1 MPAQIHLLPENL
13 CNQIAAGEVV
23 ERPASVVK
31 ELIEN
36 SLDAHATQI
45 TIEIEGGGSRL
56 IRVSDNG
63 DGMGKDDVFLCLER
77 HATSKISSSADLF
90 RLQTLGFRGEALP
103 SIAAVSRLT
112 VRSQTAIAPEGWELY
127 VEAGTVK
134 KAGAIGLPVG
144 TSIEV
149 RDLFFNTPARRKFLR
164 KEETEFGHIAEL
176 VTRLAL
182 CSPEVQFQL
191 IHNQRT
197 ILNVP
202 RQHKLAERIATLLGR
217 PLLADL
223 VKVDRADSGAGLVLQ
238 GLISHP
244 NLHRSSSAAIYTYIN
259 GRYVRDRVV
268 QHAILDGL
276 RHLFPRGRYPVAV
289 LFLSIPGAAV
299 DVNVHPT
306 KHEVRFSQQ
315 ALVHDFIA
323 AAVKEALRPGIESLA
338 QQPLAV
344 DRSHGNY
351 GSYGGTV
358 TLPVAAPLS
367 VLVAPKVAAVAQV
380 SEPVVAWATPATW
393 AAPAAVAPFAGAY
406 FSSLR
411 IIGQFRASYIV
422 AEDDEHLLL
431 IDQHAAHE
439 RIGFERLRHEFHNG
453 AIARQGLLFPEIV
466 EFDFRETALLSE
478 HLAPLRRLGFE
489 LEPFG
494 PRTFALKAV
503 PQLLAGRDNFVQLL
517 HDLASDL
524 GELGV
529 SRRIE
534 DALDSFLLL
543 ISCHGM
549 VRARQKL
556 SLVEM
561 TALLAD
567 LDSIDFNAHCPH
579 GRPVYSRLSD
589 PEIARLF
596 RRSS

>member
-1 MPAQIHLLPENL
+1 MSARIHLLPENL

-31 ELIEN
+31 ELVEN

-56 IRVSDNG
+56 IRVSDDG

-77 HATSKISSSADLF
+77 HATSKIASSADLF
-90 RLQTLGFRGEALP
+90 CLQTLGFRGEALP

-112 VRSQTAIAPEGWELY
+112 VRSQTATAAEGWELY
-127 VEAGTVK
+127 VEGGTVK
-134 KAGAIGLPVG
+134 KAGAIGLPAG
-144 TSIEV
+144 TTIEV

-191 IHNQRT
+191 VHNQRT
-197 ILNVP
+197 ILNAP
-202 RQHKLAERIATLLGR
+202 RQHRLEERIATLLGR

-223 VKVDRADSGAGLVLQ
+223 VKVDRSEPGAGLALQ

-289 LFLSIPGAAV
+289 LFLAIPGAAV

-323 AAVKEALRPGIESLA
+323 GAVKEALRPGIESLG
-338 QQPLAV
+338 QQRPTIGE
-344 DRSHGNY
+344 RSHGAAENS
-351 GSYGGTV
+351 GDEL
-358 TLPVAAPLS
+358 TLPAAGPLPD
-367 VLVAPKVAAVAQV
+367 LVAPQVADVPQV
-380 SEPVVAWATPATW
+380 SEPVVTW
-393 AAPAAVAPFAGAY
+393 AAPAIATPFAGSY

-439 RIGFERLRHEFHNG
+439 RIGFERLRREFHDG
-453 AIARQGLLFPEIV
+453 AVARQGLLFPQIV
-466 EFDFRETALLSE
+466 EFDFKETALLSE
-478 HLAPLRRLGFE
+478 YLVPLCRLGFE
-489 LEPFG
+489 LELFG

-503 PQLLAGRDNFVQLL
+503 PQLLSGRDNFAQLL

-556 SLVEM
+556 TLVEM

-567 LDSIDFNAHCPH
+567 LDHIDFNAHCPH

-596 RRSS
+596 RRSA

>member
-1 MPAQIHLLPENL
+1 MSASIHLLPENL

-45 TIEIEGGGSRL
+45 TIEIERGGGQL
-56 IRVSDNG
+56 IRVTDDG

-77 HATSKISSSADLF
+77 HATSKIASSSDLF

-103 SIAAVSRLT
+103 SIAAVSRLSL
-112 VRSQTAIAPEGWELY
+112 RSQTATAAEGWELY
-127 VEAGTVK
+127 VEGGTVK
-134 KAGAIGLPVG
+134 KAGAIGLSPG
-144 TSIEV
+144 TTIEV

-182 CSPEVQFQL
+182 CVPEVQFQL
-191 IHNQRT
+191 VHNQRI
-197 ILNVP
+197 ILNAP
-202 RQHKLAERIATLLGR
+202 RQHRLEERIAVLLGR

-223 VKVDRADSGAGLVLQ
+223 IKVASVDPTTGLELQ

-244 NLHRSSSAAIYTYIN
+244 GLNRSSSSAIYTYIN

-289 LFLSIPGAAV
+289 LFLAIPSAAV

-315 ALVHDFIA
+315 AVVHDFFA
-323 AAVKEALRPGIESLA
+323 GAVKEALRPGIESFC
-338 QQPLAV
+338 QQPSAGEGSYRNSGRYREAPTFPASAPLAV
-344 DRSHGNY
+344 PAGAPIVADHPAVRESVAPW
-351 GSYGGTV
+351 S
-358 TLPVAAPLS
+358 PAVAAPFVGS
-367 VLVAPKVAAVAQV
+367 
-380 SEPVVAWATPATW
+380 
-393 AAPAAVAPFAGAY
+393 F

-422 AEDDEHLLL
+422 AEDDDNLLL

-439 RIGFERLRHEFHNG
+439 RIGFERLRQEFHHG
-453 AIARQGLLFPEIV
+453 EVVRQGLLFPQIV
-466 EFDFRETALLSE
+466 EFDFKETALISE
-478 HLAPLRRLGFE
+478 HLEPMRRLGFE

-494 PRTFALKAV
+494 TRTFALKAV
-503 PQLLAGRDNFVQLL
+503 PQLLSGRDNFAQLL

-524 GELGV
+524 SELGV

-549 VRARQKL
+549 VRARQRL
-556 SLVEM
+556 TPAEM
-561 TALLAD
+561 TALLVD
-567 LDSIDFNAHCPH
+567 LDTIDFNASCPH
-579 GRPVYSRLSD
+579 GRPVYSRLND
-589 PEIARLF
+589 LEIARLF
-596 RRSS
+596 RRSV

>member
-1 MPAQIHLLPENL
+1 MPASIHLLPENL

-31 ELIEN
+31 ELVEN

-45 TIEIEGGGSRL
+45 TIEIEGGGGRL
-56 IRVSDNG
+56 IRVSDDG

-77 HATSKISSSADLF
+77 HATSKIANSADLF

-112 VRSQTAIAPEGWELY
+112 VRSQTATAPEGWELY
-127 VEAGTVK
+127 VEGGTVK

-144 TSIEV
+144 TTIEV

-191 IHNQRT
+191 VHNQRT
-197 ILNVP
+197 ILNAP
-202 RQHKLAERIATLLGR
+202 RQHRLEERIATLLGR

-223 VKVDRADSGAGLVLQ
+223 VKVDRAEPSAGLELQ

-289 LFLSIPGAAV
+289 LFLAIPGAAV

-315 ALVHDFIA
+315 TLVHDFIA
-323 AAVKEALRPGIESLA
+323 GAVKEALRPGIESLGN
-338 QQPLAV
+338 QQAAGEG
-344 DRSHGNY
+344 RSTTSGRQ
-351 GSYGGTV
+351 GEAV
-358 TLPVAAPLS
+358 TLPASLPTPLPAFAAATMALNRP
-367 VLVAPKVAAVAQV
+367 QV
-380 SEPVVAWATPATW
+380 SEK
-393 AAPAAVAPFAGAY
+393 AAPWSPAVAAPFAGSY

-411 IIGQFRASYIV
+411 VIGQFRASYIV
-422 AEDDEHLLL
+422 AEDDDHLLL

-439 RIGFERLRHEFHNG
+439 RIGFERLRREFQGG
-453 AIARQGLLFPEIV
+453 AVARQGLLFPQIV
-466 EFDFRETALLSE
+466 EFDFKETALLNE
-478 HLAPLRRLGFE
+478 YLQPLCRLGFE

-503 PQLLAGRDNFVQLL
+503 PQLLAGRDNFCQLL

-556 SLVEM
+556 TPAEM
-561 TALLAD
+561 TALLSD
-567 LDSIDFNAHCPH
+567 LDRIDFNAHCPH

-589 PEIARLF
+589 VEIARLF
-596 RRSS
+596 RRSA

>member
-1 MPAQIHLLPENL
+1 MPAKIHLLPENL
-13 CNQIAAGEVV
+13 SNQIAAGEVV

-31 ELIEN
+31 ELVEN
-36 SLDAHATQI
+36 SLDANATQI
-45 TIEIEGGGSRL
+45 TVEIEGGGGRL
-56 IRVSDNG
+56 IRVTDNG

-77 HATSKISSSADLF
+77 HATSKISSSSDLF

-103 SIAAVSRLT
+103 SIAAVARLT
-112 VRSQTAIAPEGWELY
+112 VRSQTATAPEGWEIY
-127 VEAGTVK
+127 VEGGTVK
-134 KAGAIGLPVG
+134 KAGAIGLSPG
-144 TSIEV
+144 TTIEV

-182 CSPEVQFQL
+182 CSPDVQFQL
-191 IHNQRT
+191 VHNQRT
-197 ILNVP
+197 ILNAP
-202 RQHKLAERIATLLGR
+202 RQHRLEERVATLLGR

-223 VKVDRADSGAGLVLQ
+223 VKVTSNDPLTGLELQ

-244 NLHRSSSAAIYTYIN
+244 GLNRSSSAAIYTYIN

-289 LFLSIPGAAV
+289 LFLAIPSATV

-315 ALVHDFIA
+315 SLVHDFIVG
-323 AAVKEALRPGIESLA
+323 AVKEALRPGIESFG
-338 QQPLAV
+338 QQRPAG
-344 DRSHGNY
+344 DGNHGN
-351 GSYGGTV
+351 SVNYGGTV
-358 TLPVAAPLS
+358 IYPAPVPVFAATPISSDYS
-367 VLVAPKVAAVAQV
+367 VV
-380 SEPVVAWATPATW
+380 SESVGPWPLPPSTPLLGS
-393 AAPAAVAPFAGAY
+393 F
-406 FSSLR
+406 FSALR

-422 AEDDEHLLL
+422 AEDDDNLLL

-439 RIGFERLRHEFHNG
+439 RIGFERLRQEFHQG
-453 AIARQGLLFPEIV
+453 EVARQGLLFPQIM
-466 EFDFRETALLSE
+466 EFDFKETALLNE
-478 HLAPLRRLGFE
+478 HLLSLCRLGFE

-503 PQLLAGRDNFVQLL
+503 PQLLAARDNFAQLL

-529 SRRIE
+529 SRRLE

-556 SLVEM
+556 TPAEM
-561 TALLAD
+561 TALLLD
-567 LDSIDFNAHCPH
+567 LDAIDFNASCPH

-589 PEIARLF
+589 TEIARLF
-596 RRSS
+596 RRSA

>member
-1 MPAQIHLLPENL
+1 MSAQIHLLPENL

-31 ELIEN
+31 ELVEN

-56 IRVSDNG
+56 IRVSDDG

-77 HATSKISSSADLF
+77 HATSKISNSADLF

-112 VRSQTAIAPEGWELY
+112 VRSQTATAPEGWELY

-134 KAGAIGLPVG
+134 KAGAIGLPTG
-144 TSIEV
+144 TTIEV

-191 IHNQRT
+191 VHNQRT
-197 ILNVP
+197 ILNAP

-223 VKVDRADSGAGLVLQ
+223 VKVDKADPGAGLELQ

-315 ALVHDFIA
+315 SLVHDFIA
-323 AAVKEALRPGIESLA
+323 GAVKEALRPGIEILDY
-338 QQPLAV
+338 QRPEV
-344 DRSHGNY
+344 KGSHGNY
-351 GSYGGTV
+351 GSYREAMTS
-358 TLPVAAPLS
+358 PVAAPLP
-367 VLVAPKVAAVAQV
+367 VLVAPKATDVPQV
-380 SEPVVAWATPATW
+380 SEPLATWATPATI
-393 AAPAAVAPFAGAY
+393 APFAGSY

-439 RIGFERLRHEFHNG
+439 RIGFERLRREFHSG
-453 AIARQGLLFPEIV
+453 AVARQGLLFPEIV
-466 EFDFRETALLSE
+466 EFDFKETALLSE

-561 TALLAD
+561 TALLVD
-567 LDSIDFNAHCPH
+567 LDGIDFNAHCPH

-596 RRSS
+596 RRSA

>member
-1 MPAQIHLLPENL
+1 MSASIHLLPENL

-31 ELIEN
+31 ELVEN

-45 TIEIEGGGSRL
+45 TIEIEGGGGRL
-56 IRVSDNG
+56 IRVSDDG

-77 HATSKISSSADLF
+77 HATSKIASSADLF

-112 VRSQTAIAPEGWELY
+112 VRSQTAMAPEGWELY
-127 VEAGTVK
+127 VEGGTVK
-134 KAGAIGLPVG
+134 KAGAIGLPTG
-144 TSIEV
+144 TTIEV

-176 VTRLAL
+176 ITRLAL

-191 IHNQRT
+191 VHNQRT
-197 ILNVP
+197 ILNAP
-202 RQHKLAERIATLLGR
+202 RQHRLEERIATLLGR

-223 VKVDRADSGAGLVLQ
+223 VKVDRADPRAGLELQ

-276 RHLFPRGRYPVAV
+276 RHLFPRGRYPVAI

-315 ALVHDFIA
+315 ALVHDFIS
-323 AAVKEALRPGIESLA
+323 AAVKEALRPGIESLS
-338 QQPLAV
+338 QQRPALDENHGNSESYRDAVALPLAV
-344 DRSHGNY
+344 
-351 GSYGGTV
+351 
-358 TLPVAAPLS
+358 PVS
-367 VLVAPKVAAVAQV
+367 VLLAPMVADVLQV
-380 SEPVVAWATPATW
+380 SEPVVAWPA
-393 AAPAAVAPFAGAY
+393 PLPVAGPFAGSY

-439 RIGFERLRHEFHNG
+439 RIGFERLRREFHGG
-453 AIARQGLLFPEIV
+453 AVARQGLLFPQII
-466 EFDFRETALLSE
+466 EFDFKETALLSE
-478 HLAPLRRLGFE
+478 SLQPLHRLGFE

-503 PQLLAGRDNFVQLL
+503 PQLLAGRDNFAQLL

-556 SLVEM
+556 TPAEM
-561 TALLAD
+561 TALLND
-567 LDSIDFNAHCPH
+567 LDCIDFNAHCPH

-589 PEIARLF
+589 AEIARLF
-596 RRSS
+596 RRSA

>member
-1 MPAQIHLLPENL
+1 MPAKIHLLPENL

-31 ELIEN
+31 ELVEN

-45 TIEIEGGGSRL
+45 TIEIEGGGGRL
-56 IRVSDNG
+56 IRVTDNG
-63 DGMGKDDVFLCLER
+63 EGMGKDDVFLCLER
-77 HATSKISSSADLF
+77 HATSKIAHSSDLF

-103 SIAAVSRLT
+103 SMAAVSRLT
-112 VRSQTAIAPEGWELY
+112 VRSQTATAEEGWEIY
-127 VEAGTVK
+127 VEGGTVR
-134 KAGAIGLPVG
+134 KAGAIGLSPG
-144 TSIEV
+144 TTMEV

-182 CSPEVQFQL
+182 CAPEVQFQL
-191 IHNQRT
+191 VHNQRT
-197 ILNVP
+197 ILNAP
-202 RQHKLAERIATLLGR
+202 RQHRLDERIATLLGR

-223 VKVDRADSGAGLVLQ
+223 VKVARVDVESGLELQ

-244 NLHRSSSAAIYTYIN
+244 GLNRSSSAAIYTYIN

-289 LFLSIPGAAV
+289 LFLAIPSATV

-315 ALVHDFIA
+315 SKVHDFIA
-323 AAVKEALRPGIESLA
+323 AAIQEALRPGIEVLA
-338 QQPLAV
+338 QQRPAAV
-344 DRSHGNY
+344 
-351 GSYGGTV
+351 GSYENPASYGAALNLPLPSP
-358 TLPVAAPLS
+358 TLAPVATSAAASLALS
-367 VLVAPKVAAVAQV
+367 RSQV
-380 SEPVVAWATPATW
+380 SEG
-393 AAPAAVAPFAGAY
+393 AAPWSPAVTAPFVGSY

-422 AEDDEHLLL
+422 AEDDDNLLL
-431 IDQHAAHE
+431 VDQHAAHE
-439 RIGFERLRHEFHNG
+439 RIGFERLRQEFHQG
-453 AIARQGLLFPEIV
+453 DVVRQGLLFPQIV
-466 EFDFRETALLSE
+466 EFDFKETALLSE
-478 HLAPLRRLGFE
+478 HLASLRRLGFE

-494 PRTFALKAV
+494 TRTFALKAV
-503 PQLLAGRDNFVQLL
+503 PQLLSGRDNFAQLL

-556 SLVEM
+556 SLAEM
-561 TALLAD
+561 TALLVA
-567 LDSIDFNAHCPH
+567 LDTIDFNASCPH
-579 GRPVYSRLSD
+579 GRPVYFRLSD

-596 RRSS
+596 HRSA

>member
-1 MPAQIHLLPENL
+1 MSASIHLLPENL

-31 ELIEN
+31 ELVEN
-36 SLDAHATQI
+36 SLDAHAMQI

-56 IRVSDNG
+56 IRVSDDG

-77 HATSKISSSADLF
+77 HATSKIASSADLF

-112 VRSQTAIAPEGWELY
+112 VRSQTVTAPEGWELY

-134 KAGAIGLPVG
+134 KAGAIGLPSG
-144 TSIEV
+144 TTIEV

-191 IHNQRT
+191 VHNQRT
-197 ILNVP
+197 ILNAP
-202 RQHKLAERIATLLGR
+202 RQLRLEERIATLLGR

-223 VKVDRADSGAGLVLQ
+223 VKVDRVDPDAGLELQ

-315 ALVHDFIA
+315 SLVHDFIA
-323 AAVKEALRPGIESLA
+323 GAVKEALRPGIEVTGC
-338 QQPLAV
+338 QPPV
-344 DRSHGNY
+344 VEGSHGNHA
-351 GSYGGTV
+351 SYGESV
-358 TLPVAAPLS
+358 ILPAAAPTL
-367 VLVAPKVAAVAQV
+367 VLHRSQV
-380 SEPVVAWATPATW
+380 SEPVAPWPQ
-393 AAPAAVAPFAGAY
+393 PAATHFVGSY

-422 AEDDEHLLL
+422 AEDEDHLLL

-439 RIGFERLRHEFHNG
+439 RIGFERLRREFHGG
-453 AIARQGLLFPEIV
+453 AVARQGLLFPEIV
-466 EFDFRETALLSE
+466 EFDFKETALLSE
-478 HLAPLRRLGFE
+478 YLDPLRRLGFD

-517 HDLASDL
+517 HDIASDL

-556 SLVEM
+556 SFVEM

-567 LDSIDFNAHCPH
+567 LDGIDFNAHCPH

-596 RRSS
+596 RRSA

>member
-31 ELIEN
+31 ELVEN

-56 IRVSDNG
+56 IRVSDDG

-112 VRSQTAIAPEGWELY
+112 VRSQTSTAPEGWELY

-134 KAGAIGLPVG
+134 KAGAIGLPTG
-144 TSIEV
+144 TTIEV

-191 IHNQRT
+191 VHNQRT
-197 ILNVP
+197 ILNAP
-202 RQHKLAERIATLLGR
+202 RQHKLEERIATLLGR

-223 VKVDRADSGAGLVLQ
+223 VKVDKADQGAGLELR

-289 LFLSIPGAAV
+289 LFLSIPGASV

-323 AAVKEALRPGIESLA
+323 GAVKEALRPGIEILG
-338 QQPLAV
+338 QQRPAV
-344 DRSHGNY
+344 EESHGTY
-351 GSYGGTV
+351 GSYGSYGETL
-358 TLPVAAPLS
+358 TLPVATPLS
-367 VLVAPKVAAVAQV
+367 VLVAHRIAEVPQV
-380 SEPVVAWATPATW
+380 SEPVVTWATPATT
-393 AAPAAVAPFAGAY
+393 APFAGSY

-439 RIGFERLRHEFHNG
+439 RIGFERLRCEFHGG
-453 AIARQGLLFPEIV
+453 AVARQGLLFPQII
-466 EFDFRETALLSE
+466 EFDFKETALLSE
-478 HLAPLRRLGFE
+478 YLAPLRRLGFE

-503 PQLLAGRDNFVQLL
+503 PQLLAGRDNFTRLL

-556 SLVEM
+556 SMVEM

-567 LDSIDFNAHCPH
+567 LDGIDFNAHCPH

-596 RRSS
+596 RRSA

>member
-1 MPAQIHLLPENL
+1 MSASIHLLPENL

-31 ELIEN
+31 ELVEN

-45 TIEIEGGGSRL
+45 TIEIEGGGGRL
-56 IRVSDNG
+56 IRVSDDG

-77 HATSKISSSADLF
+77 HATSKIASSADLF

-112 VRSQTAIAPEGWELY
+112 VRSQTATAPEGWELY
-127 VEAGTVK
+127 VEGGTVK
-134 KAGAIGLPVG
+134 KAGAIGLPAG
-144 TSIEV
+144 TTIEV

-191 IHNQRT
+191 VHNQRT
-197 ILNVP
+197 ILNAP
-202 RQHKLAERIATLLGR
+202 RQHRLEERIATLLGR
-217 PLLADL
+217 PLLAEL
-223 VKVDRADSGAGLVLQ
+223 VKVDRTEPGAGLALQ

-289 LFLSIPGAAV
+289 LFLAIPGASV

-323 AAVKEALRPGIESLA
+323 GAVKEALRPGIESLGCER
-338 QQPLAV
+338 PTV
-344 DRSHGNY
+344 DRNY
-351 GSYGGTV
+351 GSSESYGETV
-358 TLPVAAPLS
+358 TLPVAEPVSAF
-367 VLVAPKVAAVAQV
+367 VAPMTGDVPQV
-380 SEPVVAWATPATW
+380 SEPVVVWSSQPAV
-393 AAPAAVAPFAGAY
+393 VAPFAGSY

-422 AEDDEHLLL
+422 AEDDDHLLL

-439 RIGFERLRHEFHNG
+439 RIGFERLRREFHGG
-453 AIARQGLLFPEIV
+453 AVARQGLLFPQIM
-466 EFDFRETALLSE
+466 EFDFKETALLTE
-478 HLAPLRRLGFE
+478 YLQPLHRLGFE

-503 PQLLAGRDNFVQLL
+503 PQLLAGRDNFSQLL
-517 HDLASDL
+517 HDLAGDL

-556 SLVEM
+556 TPAEM
-561 TALLAD
+561 AALLND
-567 LDSIDFNAHCPH
+567 LDGIDFNAHCPH

-589 PEIARLF
+589 AEIARLF
-596 RRSS
+596 RRSA

>member
-31 ELIEN
+31 ELVEN

-56 IRVSDNG
+56 IRVSDDG

-112 VRSQTAIAPEGWELY
+112 VRSQTATAPEGWELY

-134 KAGAIGLPVG
+134 KAGAIGLPTG
-144 TSIEV
+144 TTIEV

-191 IHNQRT
+191 VHNQRT
-197 ILNVP
+197 ILNAP

-223 VKVDRADSGAGLVLQ
+223 VKVDKADPGAGLELQ

-323 AAVKEALRPGIESLA
+323 GAVKEALRRGIESLPP
-338 QQPLAV
+338 QKSV
-344 DRSHGNY
+344 VEGNHGAS
-351 GSYGGTV
+351 GSYRNTL
-358 TLPVAAPLS
+358 TLPAAVPLP
-367 VLVAPKVAAVAQV
+367 VLVAPKVADLLQI
-380 SEPVVAWATPATW
+380 SEPLATWATPATT
-393 AAPAAVAPFAGAY
+393 APFAGSY

-411 IIGQFRASYIV
+411 IIGQFRASYFV

-439 RIGFERLRHEFHNG
+439 RIGFERLRREFHSG
-453 AIARQGLLFPEIV
+453 AVARQGLLFPEIV
-466 EFDFRETALLSE
+466 EFDFKETALLSE

-567 LDSIDFNAHCPH
+567 LDGIDFNAHCPH

-596 RRSS
+596 RRST

>member
-1 MPAQIHLLPENL
+1 MSAQIHLLPENL

-31 ELIEN
+31 ELVEN
-36 SLDAHATQI
+36 SLDAHATHI
-45 TIEIEGGGSRL
+45 TIEIEGGGGRL
-56 IRVSDNG
+56 IRVSDDG

-77 HATSKISSSADLF
+77 HATSKIASSSDLF

-103 SIAAVSRLT
+103 AIAAVSRLT
-112 VRSQTAIAPEGWELY
+112 VRSQTATAPEGWELY
-127 VEAGTVK
+127 VEGGTVK
-134 KAGAIGLPVG
+134 RAGAIGLPPG
-144 TSIEV
+144 TTIEV

-182 CSPEVQFQL
+182 CAPEVQFQL
-191 IHNQRT
+191 MHNQRT
-197 ILNVP
+197 LLNAP
-202 RQHKLAERIATLLGR
+202 RQHRLEERIATLLGR

-223 VKVDRADSGAGLVLQ
+223 VKVTAAAPASGLELQ

-244 NLHRSSSAAIYTYIN
+244 GLHRSSSASIYTYIN

-289 LFLSIPGAAV
+289 LFLAIPGAAV

-323 AAVKEALRPGIESLA
+323 GAVKEALRPGIESL
-338 QQPLAV
+338 
-344 DRSHGNY
+344 GNQRPAAE
-351 GSYGGTV
+351 GSYAISGSYEGIAPLPV
-358 TLPVAAPLS
+358 PLPVAAPAAP
-367 VLVAPKVAAVAQV
+367 LVVSRPQV
-380 SEPVVAWATPATW
+380 SEA
-393 AAPAAVAPFAGAY
+393 AAPWPQAVAAPFAGSY

-422 AEDDEHLLL
+422 AEDDDHLLL

-439 RIGFERLRHEFHNG
+439 RIGFERLRREFHDG
-453 AIARQGLLFPEIV
+453 AVARQGLLFPQIV
-466 EFDFRETALLSE
+466 EFDFKETALLRE
-478 HLAPLRRLGFE
+478 YLQPLQRFGFE

-503 PQLLAGRDNFVQLL
+503 PQLLAERDNFVQLL

-529 SRRIE
+529 SRRVE

-556 SLVEM
+556 TPAEM
-561 TALLAD
+561 TALLVD
-567 LDSIDFNAHCPH
+567 LDRIDFNAHCPH

-596 RRSS
+596 RRSA

>member
-1 MPAQIHLLPENL
+1 MSASIHLLPENL

-31 ELIEN
+31 ELVEN

-45 TIEIEGGGSRL
+45 TIEIEGGGGRL
-56 IRVSDNG
+56 IRVSDDG

-77 HATSKISSSADLF
+77 HATSKIASSADLF

-112 VRSQTAIAPEGWELY
+112 VRSQTATAPEGWELY
-127 VEAGTVK
+127 VEGGTVK
-134 KAGAIGLPVG
+134 KAGAIGLPAG
-144 TSIEV
+144 TTIEV

-191 IHNQRT
+191 VHNQRT
-197 ILNVP
+197 ILNAP
-202 RQHKLAERIATLLGR
+202 RQHRLDERIATLLGR

-223 VKVDRADSGAGLVLQ
+223 VKVDRADPVAGLELQ

-323 AAVKEALRPGIESLA
+323 AAVKEALRPGIESLGH
-338 QQPLAV
+338 QQPAV
-344 DRSHGNY
+344 DRNHGNSE
-351 GSYGGTV
+351 SYRDTV
-358 TLPVAAPLS
+358 TLPVAVPVS
-367 VLVAPKVAAVAQV
+367 EFVAPMVADLLQV
-380 SEPVVAWATPATW
+380 SEPVVAWAPPVVAT
-393 AAPAAVAPFAGAY
+393 PFAGSY

-411 IIGQFRASYIV
+411 VIGQFRASYIV
-422 AEDDEHLLL
+422 AEDEDHLLL

-439 RIGFERLRHEFHNG
+439 RIGFERLRREFHDG
-453 AIARQGLLFPEIV
+453 AVARQGLLFPLIM
-466 EFDFRETALLSE
+466 EFDFKETALLTE
-478 HLAPLRRLGFE
+478 YLQPLQRLGFE

-503 PQLLAGRDNFVQLL
+503 PQLLAGRDNFSRLL

-556 SLVEM
+556 TPAEM
-561 TALLAD
+561 TALLND
-567 LDSIDFNAHCPH
+567 LDGIDFNAHCPH

-589 PEIARLF
+589 AEIARLF
-596 RRSS
+596 RRSA

>member
-1 MPAQIHLLPENL
+1 MSASIHLLPENL

-31 ELIEN
+31 ELVEN

-56 IRVSDNG
+56 IRVSDDG

-112 VRSQTAIAPEGWELY
+112 VRSQTATAPEGWELY

-134 KAGAIGLPVG
+134 KAGAIGLPAG
-144 TSIEV
+144 TTIEV

-191 IHNQRT
+191 VHNQRT
-197 ILNVP
+197 ILNAP
-202 RQHKLAERIATLLGR
+202 RQHKLEERIATLLGR

-223 VKVDRADSGAGLVLQ
+223 VKVDKADPGAGLELQ

-323 AAVKEALRPGIESLA
+323 AAVKEALRPGIESLGC
-338 QQPLAV
+338 QLPVL
-344 DRSHGNY
+344 DRKYGTS

-358 TLPVAAPLS
+358 TLPVAAPVS
-367 VLVAPKVAAVAQV
+367 VLVAPKVAEVPRV
-380 SEPVVAWATPATW
+380 SEPVVTW
-393 AAPAAVAPFAGAY
+393 AAPAVAAPFSGTY

-422 AEDDEHLLL
+422 AEDEEHLLL

-439 RIGFERLRHEFHNG
+439 RIGFERLRREFHGG
-453 AIARQGLLFPEIV
+453 AVARQGLLFPEIV
-466 EFDFRETALLSE
+466 EFDFKETALLGE
-478 HLAPLRRLGFE
+478 YLDPLRRLGFD

-517 HDLASDL
+517 HDIASDL

-561 TALLAD
+561 SALLAD
-567 LDSIDFNAHCPH
+567 LDGIDFNAHCPH

-596 RRSS
+596 RRSA

>member
-1 MPAQIHLLPENL
+1 MSALIHLLPENL

-31 ELIEN
+31 ELVEN

-56 IRVSDNG
+56 IRVSDDG

-77 HATSKISSSADLF
+77 HATSKIASSADLF

-112 VRSQTAIAPEGWELY
+112 VRSQTATAPEGWELY

-134 KAGAIGLPVG
+134 KAGAIGLPTG
-144 TSIEV
+144 TTIEV

-182 CSPEVQFQL
+182 CSPVVQFQL
-191 IHNQRT
+191 VHNQRT
-197 ILNVP
+197 ILNAP
-202 RQHKLAERIATLLGR
+202 RQLKLEERIATLLGR
-217 PLLADL
+217 PLLAEL
-223 VKVDRADSGAGLVLQ
+223 VKVDKADPRAGLELQ

-323 AAVKEALRPGIESLA
+323 GAVKEALRPGIEILG
-338 QQPLAV
+338 QQPPAV
-344 DRSHGNY
+344 EGNQGNY
-351 GSYGGTV
+351 GSYRETL
-358 TLPVAAPLS
+358 TLPAPVPLP
-367 VLVAPKVAAVAQV
+367 VLVAPLAADLLQV
-380 SEPVVAWATPATW
+380 SEPPVTWATPVTT
-393 AAPAAVAPFAGAY
+393 PPFAGSY

-439 RIGFERLRHEFHNG
+439 RIGFERLRREFHGG
-453 AIARQGLLFPEIV
+453 AVARQGLLFPQII
-466 EFDFRETALLSE
+466 EFDFKETALLSE
-478 HLAPLRRLGFE
+478 FLDPLHRLGFE

-556 SLVEM
+556 STAEM

-567 LDSIDFNAHCPH
+567 LDQIDFNAHCPH

-596 RRSS
+596 RRSA